1 LRGSDETGT
10 YGLKNINIYFTKIH
24 TSAIQIKLQRIAF
37 QCLKP
42 YTTWL
47 DLKPRSSA
55 QCCTYFVRGIQDGS
69 VSIILSTALL
79 IILSVILSVILSNVF
94 VDEAWADERF
104 VEAVEVLVGRAGRV
118 GVRQVLGARLA
129 KQKDTLRE
137 TPGIDV
143 VT

>member
-1 LRGSDETGT
+1 
-10 YGLKNINIYFTKIH
+10 
-24 TSAIQIKLQRIAF
+24 
-37 QCLKP
+37 
-42 YTTWL
+42 
-47 DLKPRSSA
+47 
-55 QCCTYFVRGIQDGS
+55 

-129 KQKDTLRE
+129 KQIHCVKHL
-137 TPGIDV
+137 GSML
-143 VT
+143 